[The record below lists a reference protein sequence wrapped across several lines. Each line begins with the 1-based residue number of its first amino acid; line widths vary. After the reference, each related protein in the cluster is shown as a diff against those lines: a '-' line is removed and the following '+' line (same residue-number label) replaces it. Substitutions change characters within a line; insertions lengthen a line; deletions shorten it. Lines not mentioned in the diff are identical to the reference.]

1 MTADDSVMIG
11 GVQFMSLYHHDG
23 RFVRGGGLFAFAR
36 RDPDGGRTIFCLELA
51 QDISRQADCGH
62 AAWAHA
68 VSNGMNELL
77 VHLAGSQQTPGE
89 LEQGASSPPALR
101 PVRRQRRGAR
111 SAWRSSSGR
120 RPRRLTWAS
129 RPADHRLTSPRPS
142 AAAAGADRSRPLCWR
157 ESLRGTRRASGPGR
171 AAARWRPRP
180 SPRRSPP

>member
-1 MTADDSVMIG
+1 MTADDSVVIG

-36 RDPDGGRTIFCLELA
+36 RDPDGGRTIFCLDLA

-89 LEQGASSPPALR
+89 VEPGVACPPIRYALFEASVEAIAEPAEAAER
-101 PVRRQRRGAR
+101 A
-111 SAWRSSSGR
+111 
-120 RPRRLTWAS
+120 
-129 RPADHRLTSPRPS
+129 ADH
-142 AAAAGADRSRPLCWR
+142 AA
-157 ESLRGTRRASGPGR
+157 
-171 AAARWRPRP
+171 
-180 SPRRSPP
+180 